1 MRCGR
6 TLDQSLWL
14 ILRQLPGLH
23 YRRFSSTRIA
33 RNMSD
38 DLRPQYSTKALFLL
52 TLVVGLNAAALSSRH
67 WFFTPAFLITAC
79 VLISVLLMTRLGVRI
94 LTASKIGCLLLL
106 AQFVLFGAV
115 QSIYLLTFD
124 RDRAIASFGLGNPL
138 SAGIISCLIGIPYA
152 IICFGVSCILGFV
165 ITRFMERRTKSNR

>member
-1 MRCGR
+1 
-6 TLDQSLWL
+6 
-14 ILRQLPGLH
+14 
-23 YRRFSSTRIA
+23 
-33 RNMSD
+33 MSD

-106 AQFVLFGAV
+106 AQFVLFGAI
-115 QSIYLLTFD
+115 QSIYLLTLD
-124 RDRAIASFGLGNPL
+124 RDRAMVSIGLGNPI
-138 SAGIISCLIGIPYA
+138 SAGIISGLIALPYA
-152 IICFGVSCILGFV
+152 IICFGISCMFGF
-165 ITRFMERRTKSNR
+165 IIRRFMERRTEINLIKSGEDEHL

>member
-1 MRCGR
+1 
-6 TLDQSLWL
+6 
-14 ILRQLPGLH
+14 
-23 YRRFSSTRIA
+23 
-33 RNMSD
+33 MSD

-52 TLVVGLNAAALSSRH
+52 TLVVGLNAAALGSRH

-94 LTASKIGCLLLL
+94 LTASRIGCLLLL
-106 AQFVLFGAV
+106 AQSFLFGAV

-124 RDRAIASFGLGNPL
+124 RDRAIVSFGLGDPL

-152 IICFGVSCILGFV
+152 IICFGVSCVLGFV
-165 ITRFMERRTKSNR
+165 ITRFMERRTKIKSIKSVRDERA